1 MNCYSCFK
9 QIAIDYAAEMGYD
22 EVNSMAERVTE
33 QLQLD
38 ERQKEKL
45 KSILSNVSTSLKTS

>member
-45 KSILSNVSTSLKTS
+45 KSIISNVST